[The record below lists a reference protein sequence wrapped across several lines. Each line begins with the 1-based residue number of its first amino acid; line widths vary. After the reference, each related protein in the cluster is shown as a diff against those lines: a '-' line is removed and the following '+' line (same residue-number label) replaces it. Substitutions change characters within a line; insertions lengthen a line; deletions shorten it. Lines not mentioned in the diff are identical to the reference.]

1 MLFCYA
7 AEDNAYYLHKYKQW
21 GALLIQT
28 AENTLQNI
36 YWKKQNKIRMLL
48 NMVMLLHLQQG
59 TVSVNR
65 ADSQKNCVHA
75 AKCVA
80 GTDASENLFSD
91 LCNCE
96 DQQTA

>member
-1 MLFCYA
+1 M
-7 AEDNAYYLHKYKQW
+7 
-21 GALLIQT
+21 I
-28 AENTLQNI
+28 
-36 YWKKQNKIRMLL
+36 
-48 NMVMLLHLQQG
+48 MLLHLQQG

-96 DQQTA
+96 DQQTG